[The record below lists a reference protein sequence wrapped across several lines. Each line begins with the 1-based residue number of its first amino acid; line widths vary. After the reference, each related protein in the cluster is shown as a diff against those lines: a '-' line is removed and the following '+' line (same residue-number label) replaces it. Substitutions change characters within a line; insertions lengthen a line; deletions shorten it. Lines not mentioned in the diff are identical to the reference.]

1 MPLITDKLIVGV
13 EEIATP
19 VASPPPPVIRQM
31 TKEETNPRLSFGNFI
46 NLSAKQ
52 EEPAKVVKEVKK
64 VTENIP
70 LPADKYLKKRDGEL
84 VRHINRKSHYLR
96 DVFEDF

>member
-46 NLSAKQ
+46 NLSAKP
-52 EEPAKVVKEVKK
+52 EEPAKVVKEV
-64 VTENIP
+64 NS